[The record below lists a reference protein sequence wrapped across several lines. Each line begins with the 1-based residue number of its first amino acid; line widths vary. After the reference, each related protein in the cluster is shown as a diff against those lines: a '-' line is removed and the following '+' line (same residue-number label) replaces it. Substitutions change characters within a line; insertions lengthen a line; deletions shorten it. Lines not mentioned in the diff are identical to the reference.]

1 MSKMFTKSIVIYML
15 IFNSNFLL
23 QVLDCIIYIFFGF
36 INVSWIL
43 VVVKYTLLGV
53 LMLVS

>member
-23 QVLDCIIYIFFGF
+23 QVLDCIIYF
-36 INVSWIL
+36 L
-43 VVVKYTLLGV
+43 VLLMFPGY
-53 LMLVS
+53 

>member
-1 MSKMFTKSIVIYML
+1 MSKMFAKSIVIFML
-15 IFNSNFLL
+15 IFNIHVYFITIARLY
-23 QVLDCIIYIFFGF
+23 YIFF

-53 LMLVS
+53 LILVS